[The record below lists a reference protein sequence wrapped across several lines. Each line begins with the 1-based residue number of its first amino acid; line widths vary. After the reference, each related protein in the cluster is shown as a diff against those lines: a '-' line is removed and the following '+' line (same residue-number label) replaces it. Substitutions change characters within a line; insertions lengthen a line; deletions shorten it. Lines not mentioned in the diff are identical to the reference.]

1 MSREENNSNSKKI
14 ITVTNESLNKKEDN
28 PVRTSQSMN
37 TESYEYFSQK
47 ITTKNNIT
55 ESSSQKKNQN
65 TNKKELKCIC
75 NQEIKEVKS
84 QPKCTC
90 NQNLISQ
97 KKEIKCT
104 CNISSG
110 NNLKCTCGLSHNIS
124 GGKTLINKVNISTK
138 TTTTKYNN
146 GSNTQKI
153 TTQKTTTKT
162 TQINNVKNS
171 SNINTQSKT
180 CNCEINKGSS
190 IQQENKTKIETSK
203 IKLNMGQ
210 MTKEQWNKKC
220 VGQNNENIQILA
232 AEKPE
237 LLIQCVQDIK
247 VIQEPKPVQVLMPIV
262 PNEIDYPLGLEI
274 YGKEKKV
281 LICPENVE
289 NLNVSKAYSKIEHE
303 FEDLNIDQNEKVYCE
318 RKPNKVKKVKKEKYD
333 KELEIEN
340 GEMFVKGEKVFNKS
354 NEMELTTK
362 MNVAGKQKLQ
372 WNETNE
378 AIKTTKMNVERLP
391 TKFKNLYEE
400 NNTYNYKGQI
410 KTKYGPTEV
419 DLYSNGQLEYPAEY
433 ITPDWNKDSM
443 PMSGRPFTLDKT
455 KKQFNLSTK
464 KETKITLKKEY
475 ETKDWNKEITKKK
488 VNEINMVKKQK
499 KRNLEKQKIKP
510 IQVEGYNWNDLIIQQ
525 KDADILL
532 KKMENKQ
539 NDFVL
544 SRGDEVHISNEPE
557 EILVNDDY
565 NIIEENYTRSIRANI
580 KKIQEFSEE
589 SVSSEYDVLKGIQ
602 KYMGEY
608 RYKDLVNESV
618 KIEGQQVIINDIS
631 GKYPRRVESFHGL
644 DENFQKLTND
654 QIEQKKS
661 ERNFNMQIQKQVI
674 TTTKYQQGYEQVNQY
689 QYEHEIEQESS
700 LNNNNE
706 PEDGQELEHEQEEQE
721 NMDVPEDKDHVPE
734 FPQDHNEHSQ
744 EIDNNEQ
751 EMEEQENIKRNE
763 QYIYLKQNEE
773 KVDGK
778 PKDEHEPE
786 DEVKDTNQKKEK
798 SSEENSPKIYI
809 KEITYTKNEHNR
821 PLVEET
827 NLRYITLKKKDEMED
842 SHSQPNDDNEEEEII
857 EKKEVNIK
865 EKYITMESQK
875 VEEQHISKSENDIKS
890 DLDKEVEKKE
900 ENQYL
905 TMESQK
911 VEEQHI
917 SKDEG
922 EPDNELDEEIKKK
935 EVKIELE
942 NHKLDI
948 PENEQEGQG
957 EIKGNQGEEYL
968 EENGEENNEEHA
980 EEQGEGHFEQEEGEH
995 EEEYAEEHVEE
1006 QGVEYEEEH
1015 EEENQEEHVE
1025 EQQGELVEDQQ
1036 EEPIEDQEE
1045 YVEDQQQE
1053 PIDEQQGEHI
1063 EAQEEEQIE
1072 PQQEEHVEEHQEE
1085 NVEAQQE
1092 EHAEAQ
1098 EEENIEAQ
1106 HGELVESLQE
1116 EHVEEHQEEI
1126 VEAQQE
1132 EQQEEHIEAQEEEH
1146 IEPQQEEHVEEHQEE
1161 NVEAQQEEHAEEQHG
1176 ELVESQQEENA
1187 EEQQEN
1193 QKVEQNDEPK
1203 VEQKEEE
1210 NVAQEQNQ
1218 EIHEEEQK
1226 QGLGKQN
1233 IQINVTETK
1242 TKSLSHIVADAIK
1255 TEMENQ
1261 ESKVIKDGHQ
1271 RGIPSDNYSKS
1282 SYKKK
1287 NIEFS
1292 QGNGQNIVKK
1302 VIQKQTVETT
1312 VTINPM
1318 MYSFGQAS
1326 IEGSHSNGENKN
1338 IQNINTNI
1346 ATSNITF
1353 GQDGGLTTTQYLSKS
1368 GIGIDMNTKQQIP
1381 KVESVYMTQSNK
1393 NNSNLG
1399 MSGKYYFT
1407 KNYSSRTYSYA
1418 YRSDKE
1424 PMDTVKARKLKE
1436 REMKASN
1443 EIDDLIVGPRDSR
1456 RKDNF

>member
-124 GGKTLINKVNISTK
+124 GGKTLVNKVNISTK

-180 CNCEINKGSS
+180 CNSNCEINKGSS

-203 IKLNMGQ
+203 IK
-210 MTKEQWNKKC
+210 QWNKKC

-378 AIKTTKMNVERLP
+378 AIKTTKMNIEKQP
-391 TKFKNLYEE
+391 MPKQFKNLYEE

-661 ERNFNMQIQKQVI
+661 GRNFNMQIQKQVI

-809 KEITYTKNEHNR
+809 KEITYTKNEDNR

-827 NLRYITLKKKDEMED
+827 NLRYITLKKKDEKED

-1045 YVEDQQQE
+1045 HVEDQQQE

-1063 EAQEEEQIE
+1063 EAQEEEQ
-1072 PQQEEHVEEHQEE
+1072 
-1085 NVEAQQE
+1085 
-1092 EHAEAQ
+1092 
-1098 EEENIEAQ
+1098 
-1106 HGELVESLQE
+1106 
-1116 EHVEEHQEEI
+1116 
-1126 VEAQQE
+1126 
-1132 EQQEEHIEAQEEEH
+1132 

-1326 IEGSHSNGENKN
+1326 IEGSHSNSDNKN

-1368 GIGIDMNTKQQIP
+1368 GIGIDMNTQQQIP
-1381 KVESVYMTQSNK
+1381 KDESVYMTQSNK

>member
-124 GGKTLINKVNISTK
+124 GGKTLVNKVNISTK

-153 TTQKTTTKT
+153 TTQKTTTET

-180 CNCEINKGSS
+180 CNINYEINKGSS
-190 IQQENKTKIETSK
+190 IQQMNKTKIETSK
-203 IKLNMGQ
+203 IK
-210 MTKEQWNKKC
+210 QWNKKC

-378 AIKTTKMNVERLP
+378 AIKTTKMNIEKQP
-391 TKFKNLYEE
+391 MPKQFKNLYEE
-400 NNTYNYKGQI
+400 NNSYNYKGQI

-419 DLYSNGQLEYPAEY
+419 DLYSNGQMEYPAEY
-433 ITPDWNKDSM
+433 IPPDWNKDSL

-455 KKQFNLSTK
+455 KKQFNQFNLSTK
-464 KETKITLKKEY
+464 KEAKITLKKEY
-475 ETKDWNKEITKKK
+475 ETKDWNKAISERNVDQIK
-488 VNEINMVKKQK
+488 MVKRQK
-499 KRNLEKQKIKP
+499 KRNLLKQKIQP
-510 IQVEGYNWNDLIIQQ
+510 IQVEGYTWNDLITEQ
-525 KDADILL
+525 KDADIHLE
-532 KKMENKQ
+532 KTENNQ
-539 NDFVL
+539 NNFVL
-544 SRGDEVHISNEPE
+544 SRGDEVHIQNEPE

-565 NIIEENYTRSIRANI
+565 NIIEENYTRPIRANI

-618 KIEGQQVIINDIS
+618 KIKGQQVIINDIS
-631 GKYPRRVESFHGL
+631 GKYPRRAESFHGL

-674 TTTKYQQGYEQVNQY
+674 TTTKYQQGYEQINQY

-842 SHSQPNDDNEEEEII
+842 SHSQPNDDNEEEEIR

-922 EPDNELDEEIKKK
+922 EPDNELDEEIEKK

-942 NHKLDI
+942 NHKLDM

-1006 QGVEYEEEH
+1006 HVEEQGVEYEEEH

-1045 YVEDQQQE
+1045 HVEDQQQE

-1063 EAQEEEQIE
+1063 EDQE
-1072 PQQEEHVEEHQEE
+1072 
-1085 NVEAQQE
+1085 
-1092 EHAEAQ
+1092 
-1098 EEENIEAQ
+1098 
-1106 HGELVESLQE
+1106 
-1116 EHVEEHQEEI
+1116 
-1126 VEAQQE
+1126 
-1132 EQQEEHIEAQEEEH
+1132 EEHIEAQEEEH

-1282 SYKKK
+1282 SYKKE

-1326 IEGSHSNGENKN
+1326 IEGSHSNSENKN

>member
-124 GGKTLINKVNISTK
+124 GGKTLVNKVNISTK
-138 TTTTKYNN
+138 TTATKYNN

-180 CNCEINKGSS
+180 CNCNCEINKASS
-190 IQQENKTKIETSK
+190 IQQKNKDKIETSK
-203 IKLNMGQ
+203 IKLNMNEI
-210 MTKEQWNKKC
+210 TKEQWNKRF
-220 VGQNNENIQILA
+220 VGQKNENIQILA

-237 LLIQCVQDIK
+237 LLIQCVQEIK

-340 GEMFVKGEKVFNKS
+340 GEMFVKGEKDFNKS

-378 AIKTTKMNVERLP
+378 AIKTTKMNIEKQP
-391 TKFKNLYEE
+391 MPKQFKNLYEE
-400 NNTYNYKGQI
+400 NNSYNYKGQI

-419 DLYSNGQLEYPAEY
+419 DLYSNGQMEYPAEY
-433 ITPDWNKDSM
+433 IPPDWNKDSL

-455 KKQFNLSTK
+455 KKQFNQFNLSTK
-464 KETKITLKKEY
+464 KEAKITLKKEY
-475 ETKDWNKEITKKK
+475 ETKDWNKAISERNVDQIK
-488 VNEINMVKKQK
+488 MVKRQK
-499 KRNLEKQKIKP
+499 KRNLLKQKIQP
-510 IQVEGYNWNDLIIQQ
+510 IQVEGYTWNDLITEQ

-532 KKMENKQ
+532 EKTENNQ
-539 NDFVL
+539 NNFVL
-544 SRGDEVHISNEPE
+544 SRGDEVHIQNEPE

-565 NIIEENYTRSIRANI
+565 NIIEENYTRPIRANI

-589 SVSSEYDVLKGIQ
+589 SVSSEYDVLKGIK
-602 KYMGEY
+602 KYMGKY
-608 RYKDLVNESV
+608 QYKDLVDESL

-661 ERNFNMQIQKQVI
+661 GRNFNMQIQKQVI
-674 TTTKYQQGYEQVNQY
+674 TTTKYKQGYEQVHQY
-689 QYEHEIEQESS
+689 QYEQEIEHESS

-706 PEDGQELEHEQEEQE
+706 PEDGREPEPEYEQEEQE
-721 NMDVPEDKDHVPE
+721 NMDVPEDKDDVPE
-734 FPQDHNEHSQ
+734 SLQEHNEHSQ
-744 EIDNNEQ
+744 EIDKNEQ

-773 KVDGK
+773 KVDSK

-827 NLRYITLKKKDEMED
+827 NLKYITLKKKDEMED
-842 SHSQPNDDNEEEEII
+842 SHSQPNDDNEEEEIR
-857 EKKEVNIK
+857 EKKEEIIK

-875 VEEQHISKSENDIKS
+875 VEEQHISKSEDDIKS
-890 DLDKEVEKKE
+890 DLDKEVEKQ

-905 TMESQK
+905 TMVSQK

-922 EPDNELDEEIKKK
+922 EPDNELDEEIQKK
-935 EVKIELE
+935 EEKIELE
-942 NHKLDI
+942 SHELDM

-957 EIKGNQGEEYL
+957 EIKGNEREEYL

-995 EEEYAEEHVEE
+995 EEEYAEEHAEE
-1006 QGVEYEEEH
+1006 QGEEQGEEYEEEH
-1015 EEENQEEHVE
+1015 GEENQEEHIEEQQEEHVEDQQEEHIEEQQEEHVE
-1025 EQQGELVEDQQ
+1025 EQQ
-1036 EEPIEDQEE
+1036 EE
-1045 YVEDQQQE
+1045 
-1053 PIDEQQGEHI
+1053 H
-1063 EAQEEEQIE
+1063 IE
-1072 PQQEEHVEEHQEE
+1072 PQQGEL
-1085 NVEAQQE
+1085 VEAQQE
-1092 EHAEAQ
+1092 EHA
-1098 EEENIEAQ
+1098 
-1106 HGELVESLQE
+1106 
-1116 EHVEEHQEEI
+1116 
-1126 VEAQQE
+1126 E

-1146 IEPQQEEHVEEHQEE
+1146 IESQQEDHM
-1161 NVEAQQEEHAEEQHG
+1161 EAQQAELLGSIKEEHAEEQHG
-1176 ELVESQQEENA
+1176 EFIESLQEELKG
-1187 EEQQEN
+1187 EQQEN
-1193 QKVEQNDEPK
+1193 QKVEQNEVPK
-1203 VEQKEEE
+1203 VEKKEEE
-1210 NVAQEQNQ
+1210 NVVQEQNQ
-1218 EIHEEEQK
+1218 EIHEKEQK

-1233 IQINVTETK
+1233 IQINEAETK
-1242 TKSLSHIVADAIK
+1242 TKSLSRIVADAIK

-1261 ESKVIKDGHQ
+1261 ESKVIKSGHQ
-1271 RGIPSDNYSKS
+1271 RGIPSDNYGKS
-1282 SYKKK
+1282 SYKKENK
-1287 NIEFS
+1287 EFS

-1326 IEGSHSNGENKN
+1326 IEGSHPNSENKN

-1381 KVESVYMTQSNK
+1381 KDESVYMTQSNK

>member
-138 TTTTKYNN
+138 TTATKYNN

-180 CNCEINKGSS
+180 CNSNCEINKGSS
-190 IQQENKTKIETSK
+190 IQQMNKTKIETSK
-203 IKLNMGQ
+203 IK
-210 MTKEQWNKKC
+210 QWNKKC

-433 ITPDWNKDSM
+433 IPPDWNKDSM

-661 ERNFNMQIQKQVI
+661 GRNFNMQIQKQVI

-827 NLRYITLKKKDEMED
+827 NLRYITLKKK
-842 SHSQPNDDNEEEEII
+842 
-857 EKKEVNIK
+857 
-865 EKYITMESQK
+865 
-875 VEEQHISKSENDIKS
+875 
-890 DLDKEVEKKE
+890 
-900 ENQYL
+900 
-905 TMESQK
+905 
-911 VEEQHI
+911 
-917 SKDEG
+917 
-922 EPDNELDEEIKKK
+922 
-935 EVKIELE
+935 
-942 NHKLDI
+942 
-948 PENEQEGQG
+948 
-957 EIKGNQGEEYL
+957 
-968 EENGEENNEEHA
+968 
-980 EEQGEGHFEQEEGEH
+980 
-995 EEEYAEEHVEE
+995 
-1006 QGVEYEEEH
+1006 
-1015 EEENQEEHVE
+1015 
-1025 EQQGELVEDQQ
+1025 
-1036 EEPIEDQEE
+1036 
-1045 YVEDQQQE
+1045 
-1053 PIDEQQGEHI
+1053 
-1063 EAQEEEQIE
+1063 
-1072 PQQEEHVEEHQEE
+1072 
-1085 NVEAQQE
+1085 
-1092 EHAEAQ
+1092 
-1098 EEENIEAQ
+1098 
-1106 HGELVESLQE
+1106 
-1116 EHVEEHQEEI
+1116 
-1126 VEAQQE
+1126 
-1132 EQQEEHIEAQEEEH
+1132 
-1146 IEPQQEEHVEEHQEE
+1146 
-1161 NVEAQQEEHAEEQHG
+1161 
-1176 ELVESQQEENA
+1176 
-1187 EEQQEN
+1187 
-1193 QKVEQNDEPK
+1193 
-1203 VEQKEEE
+1203 
-1210 NVAQEQNQ
+1210 
-1218 EIHEEEQK
+1218 
-1226 QGLGKQN
+1226 
-1233 IQINVTETK
+1233 
-1242 TKSLSHIVADAIK
+1242 
-1255 TEMENQ
+1255 
-1261 ESKVIKDGHQ
+1261 
-1271 RGIPSDNYSKS
+1271 R
-1282 SYKKK
+1282 
-1287 NIEFS
+1287 
-1292 QGNGQNIVKK
+1292 
-1302 VIQKQTVETT
+1302 
-1312 VTINPM
+1312 
-1318 MYSFGQAS
+1318 
-1326 IEGSHSNGENKN
+1326 
-1338 IQNINTNI
+1338 
-1346 ATSNITF
+1346 
-1353 GQDGGLTTTQYLSKS
+1353 
-1368 GIGIDMNTKQQIP
+1368 
-1381 KVESVYMTQSNK
+1381 
-1393 NNSNLG
+1393 
-1399 MSGKYYFT
+1399 
-1407 KNYSSRTYSYA
+1407 
-1418 YRSDKE
+1418 
-1424 PMDTVKARKLKE
+1424 
-1436 REMKASN
+1436 
-1443 EIDDLIVGPRDSR
+1443 
-1456 RKDNF
+1456 

>member
-1 MSREENNSNSKKI
+1 M
-14 ITVTNESLNKKEDN
+14 
-28 PVRTSQSMN
+28 
-37 TESYEYFSQK
+37 
-47 ITTKNNIT
+47 
-55 ESSSQKKNQN
+55 
-65 TNKKELKCIC
+65 
-75 NQEIKEVKS
+75 
-84 QPKCTC
+84 
-90 NQNLISQ
+90 
-97 KKEIKCT
+97 
-104 CNISSG
+104 
-110 NNLKCTCGLSHNIS
+110 
-124 GGKTLINKVNISTK
+124 
-138 TTTTKYNN
+138 
-146 GSNTQKI
+146 
-153 TTQKTTTKT
+153 
-162 TQINNVKNS
+162 
-171 SNINTQSKT
+171 
-180 CNCEINKGSS
+180 
-190 IQQENKTKIETSK
+190 
-203 IKLNMGQ
+203 
-210 MTKEQWNKKC
+210 
-220 VGQNNENIQILA
+220 
-232 AEKPE
+232 
-237 LLIQCVQDIK
+237 
-247 VIQEPKPVQVLMPIV
+247 
-262 PNEIDYPLGLEI
+262 
-274 YGKEKKV
+274 
-281 LICPENVE
+281 
-289 NLNVSKAYSKIEHE
+289 
-303 FEDLNIDQNEKVYCE
+303 
-318 RKPNKVKKVKKEKYD
+318 
-333 KELEIEN
+333 
-340 GEMFVKGEKVFNKS
+340 
-354 NEMELTTK
+354 
-362 MNVAGKQKLQ
+362 
-372 WNETNE
+372 
-378 AIKTTKMNVERLP
+378 
-391 TKFKNLYEE
+391 
-400 NNTYNYKGQI
+400 
-410 KTKYGPTEV
+410 
-419 DLYSNGQLEYPAEY
+419 EYPAEY
-433 ITPDWNKDSM
+433 IPPDWNKDSL

-455 KKQFNLSTK
+455 KKQFNQFNLSTK
-464 KETKITLKKEY
+464 KEAKITLKKEY
-475 ETKDWNKEITKKK
+475 ETKDWNKAISERNVDQIK
-488 VNEINMVKKQK
+488 MVKRRK
-499 KRNLEKQKIKP
+499 KRNLLKQKIQP
-510 IQVEGYNWNDLIIQQ
+510 IQVEGYTWNDLITEQ

-532 KKMENKQ
+532 EKTENNQ
-539 NDFVL
+539 NNFVL
-544 SRGDEVHISNEPE
+544 SRGDEVHIQNEPE

-565 NIIEENYTRSIRANI
+565 NIIEENYTRPIRANI

-589 SVSSEYDVLKGIQ
+589 SVSSEYDVLKGIK
-602 KYMGEY
+602 KYMGKY
-608 RYKDLVNESV
+608 QYKDLVDESL

-661 ERNFNMQIQKQVI
+661 GRNFNMQIQKQVI
-674 TTTKYQQGYEQVNQY
+674 TTTKYKQGYEQVHLY
-689 QYEHEIEQESS
+689 QYEQEIEHESS

-706 PEDGQELEHEQEEQE
+706 PEDGREPEPEYEQEEQE
-721 NMDVPEDKDHVPE
+721 NMDVPEDKDDVPE
-734 FPQDHNEHSQ
+734 SLQEHNEHSQ
-744 EIDNNEQ
+744 EIDKNEQ

-773 KVDGK
+773 KVDSK

-842 SHSQPNDDNEEEEII
+842 SHSQPNDDNEEEEIR
-857 EKKEVNIK
+857 EKKEEIIK

-875 VEEQHISKSENDIKS
+875 VEEQHISKSEDDIKS
-890 DLDKEVEKKE
+890 DLDKEVEKQ

-905 TMESQK
+905 TMVSQK

-942 NHKLDI
+942 NHKLDM

-1006 QGVEYEEEH
+1006 HVEEQGVEYEEEH

-1045 YVEDQQQE
+1045 HVEDQQQE

-1063 EAQEEEQIE
+1063 EDQE
-1072 PQQEEHVEEHQEE
+1072 
-1085 NVEAQQE
+1085 
-1092 EHAEAQ
+1092 
-1098 EEENIEAQ
+1098 
-1106 HGELVESLQE
+1106 
-1116 EHVEEHQEEI
+1116 
-1126 VEAQQE
+1126 
-1132 EQQEEHIEAQEEEH
+1132 EEHIEAQEEEH

-1282 SYKKK
+1282 SYKKE

-1302 VIQKQTVETT
+1302 VTQKQTVETT

-1326 IEGSHSNGENKN
+1326 IEGSHSNSENKN

-1381 KVESVYMTQSNK
+1381 KDESVYMTQSNK

>member
-1 MSREENNSNSKKI
+1 
-14 ITVTNESLNKKEDN
+14 
-28 PVRTSQSMN
+28 
-37 TESYEYFSQK
+37 
-47 ITTKNNIT
+47 
-55 ESSSQKKNQN
+55 
-65 TNKKELKCIC
+65 
-75 NQEIKEVKS
+75 
-84 QPKCTC
+84 
-90 NQNLISQ
+90 
-97 KKEIKCT
+97 
-104 CNISSG
+104 
-110 NNLKCTCGLSHNIS
+110 
-124 GGKTLINKVNISTK
+124 
-138 TTTTKYNN
+138 
-146 GSNTQKI
+146 
-153 TTQKTTTKT
+153 
-162 TQINNVKNS
+162 
-171 SNINTQSKT
+171 
-180 CNCEINKGSS
+180 
-190 IQQENKTKIETSK
+190 
-203 IKLNMGQ
+203 
-210 MTKEQWNKKC
+210 
-220 VGQNNENIQILA
+220 
-232 AEKPE
+232 
-237 LLIQCVQDIK
+237 
-247 VIQEPKPVQVLMPIV
+247 
-262 PNEIDYPLGLEI
+262 
-274 YGKEKKV
+274 
-281 LICPENVE
+281 
-289 NLNVSKAYSKIEHE
+289 
-303 FEDLNIDQNEKVYCE
+303 
-318 RKPNKVKKVKKEKYD
+318 
-333 KELEIEN
+333 
-340 GEMFVKGEKVFNKS
+340 
-354 NEMELTTK
+354 
-362 MNVAGKQKLQ
+362 
-372 WNETNE
+372 
-378 AIKTTKMNVERLP
+378 
-391 TKFKNLYEE
+391 
-400 NNTYNYKGQI
+400 
-410 KTKYGPTEV
+410 
-419 DLYSNGQLEYPAEY
+419 
-433 ITPDWNKDSM
+433 
-443 PMSGRPFTLDKT
+443 
-455 KKQFNLSTK
+455 
-464 KETKITLKKEY
+464 
-475 ETKDWNKEITKKK
+475 
-488 VNEINMVKKQK
+488 
-499 KRNLEKQKIKP
+499 
-510 IQVEGYNWNDLIIQQ
+510 
-525 KDADILL
+525 
-532 KKMENKQ
+532 
-539 NDFVL
+539 
-544 SRGDEVHISNEPE
+544 
-557 EILVNDDY
+557 
-565 NIIEENYTRSIRANI
+565 
-580 KKIQEFSEE
+580 
-589 SVSSEYDVLKGIQ
+589 
-602 KYMGEY
+602 
-608 RYKDLVNESV
+608 
-618 KIEGQQVIINDIS
+618 
-631 GKYPRRVESFHGL
+631 
-644 DENFQKLTND
+644 
-654 QIEQKKS
+654 
-661 ERNFNMQIQKQVI
+661 
-674 TTTKYQQGYEQVNQY
+674 
-689 QYEHEIEQESS
+689 
-700 LNNNNE
+700 
-706 PEDGQELEHEQEEQE
+706 
-721 NMDVPEDKDHVPE
+721 
-734 FPQDHNEHSQ
+734 
-744 EIDNNEQ
+744 
-751 EMEEQENIKRNE
+751 MEEQENIKRNE
-763 QYIYLKQNEE
+763 QYIYLKQKEE

-809 KEITYTKNEHNR
+809 KEITYTKNEDNR

-827 NLRYITLKKKDEMED
+827 NLRYITLKKKDEKED
-842 SHSQPNDDNEEEEII
+842 SHSQPNDDNEEEEIR
-857 EKKEVNIK
+857 EKKEEIIK

-875 VEEQHISKSENDIKS
+875 VEEQHISKSEDDIKS

-980 EEQGEGHFEQEEGEH
+980 EEQEEGHFEQEEGEH
-995 EEEYAEEHVEE
+995 EEEYAEEHVEEHVEE

-1053 PIDEQQGEHI
+1053 PIDEQQG
-1063 EAQEEEQIE
+1063 
-1072 PQQEEHVEEHQEE
+1072 
-1085 NVEAQQE
+1085 
-1092 EHAEAQ
+1092 
-1098 EEENIEAQ
+1098 
-1106 HGELVESLQE
+1106 
-1116 EHVEEHQEEI
+1116 
-1126 VEAQQE
+1126 
-1132 EQQEEHIEAQEEEH
+1132 EHIEAQEEEH

-1261 ESKVIKDGHQ
+1261 ESKIIKDEHQ

-1326 IEGSHSNGENKN
+1326 IEGSHSNSDNKN

-1368 GIGIDMNTKQQIP
+1368 GIGIDMNTQQQIP
-1381 KVESVYMTQSNK
+1381 KDESVYMTQSNK

-1424 PMDTVKARKLKE
+1424 PMDTVKVRKLKE